1 MGAGRLV
8 RVSPLAWGAGST
20 LVLMRDL
27 CMRSACLGTA
37 EVLVVMDVAEL
48 TFTVHDLDEVDGPGA
63 VVLCATHVE
72 RLRAPVGW
80 ELVDARGVGSV
91 ILLPERPMTV
101 AEAADVVDE
110 VLRPVADV
118 EPIRPDASVHPLTV
132 ARVPAETADMATG
145 AEDPV
150 PDSAETPLLAR
161 AFLGVDRHP
170 AAMSA
175 GSSGAD
181 DEGPTVEDDP
191 FAGHQWD
198 QSDEHD
204 VEADPQMAGQLTFG
218 SDPVA

>member
-1 MGAGRLV
+1 MV
-8 RVSPLAWGAGST
+8 P
-20 LVLMRDL
+20 MRDL

-48 TFTVHDLDEVDGPGA
+48 TFTVHDLAEVDGPGA

-80 ELVDARGVGSV
+80 ELIDARGVGSV

-101 AEAADVVDE
+101 AEAADVADE

-118 EPIRPDASVHPLTV
+118 EPIRPNASVHPLMV
-132 ARVPAETADMATG
+132 ARVAETADLEAG
-145 AEDPV
+145 AEDLV
-150 PDSAETPLLAR
+150 PDSKETPLLAR

-170 AAMSA
+170 AATPA

-198 QSDEHD
+198 QSDERD
-204 VEADPQMAGQLTFG
+204 VEAESDPQMAGQLTFG

>member
-1 MGAGRLV
+1 M
-8 RVSPLAWGAGST
+8 AWRAGST
-20 LVLMRDL
+20 LVPMRDL

-91 ILLPERPMTV
+91 IPLPERPMTV
-101 AEAADVVDE
+101 TEAADVADE
-110 VLRPVADV
+110 VLRPVAAV
-118 EPIRPDASVHPLTV
+118 QPLTV
-132 ARVPAETADMATG
+132 ARTGAETADMETG

-150 PDSAETPLLAR
+150 LDSEETPLLAR
-161 AFLGVDRHP
+161 AFLGVNRHP
-170 AAMSA
+170 AATPA

-181 DEGPTVEDDP
+181 DEYLVVEDDP

-198 QSDEHD
+198 QSDERD
-204 VEADPQMAGQLTFG
+204 VEAGSDPEMAGQLTFD

>member
-1 MGAGRLV
+1 
-8 RVSPLAWGAGST
+8 
-20 LVLMRDL
+20 MRDL

-91 ILLPERPMTV
+91 IPLPERPMTV
-101 AEAADVVDE
+101 AEAADVADE
-110 VLRPVADV
+110 VLRPV
-118 EPIRPDASVHPLTV
+118 ASVHPLTV
-132 ARVPAETADMATG
+132 AQAAADVETGT
-145 AEDPV
+145 EDPV
-150 PDSAETPLLAR
+150 PDSEETPLLAR

-170 AAMSA
+170 AATPA
-175 GSSGAD
+175 GSSGAG

-198 QSDEHD
+198 QSDERD
-204 VEADPQMAGQLTFG
+204 VEAESGSQMAGQLTFG

>member
-1 MGAGRLV
+1 
-8 RVSPLAWGAGST
+8 
-20 LVLMRDL
+20 
-27 CMRSACLGTA
+27 MRSACLGTA

-48 TFTVHDLDEVDGPGA
+48 TFTVHDLAEVDGPGA

-80 ELVDARGVGSV
+80 ELIDTRGVGSV
-91 ILLPERPMTV
+91 IPLPERPMTV
-101 AEAADVVDE
+101 VEAADVADE

-118 EPIRPDASVHPLTV
+118 EPIRPNASVHPLMV
-132 ARVPAETADMATG
+132 ARVAETADLEAG
-145 AEDPV
+145 AEDQV
-150 PDSAETPLLAR
+150 PDSEETPLLAR

-170 AAMSA
+170 AATPA

-181 DEGPTVEDDP
+181 DEGPTVEDHP

-198 QSDEHD
+198 QSDERD
-204 VEADPQMAGQLTFG
+204 VEAESDPQMAGQLTFG

>member
-1 MGAGRLV
+1 
-8 RVSPLAWGAGST
+8 
-20 LVLMRDL
+20 
-27 CMRSACLGTA
+27 MRSACLGTA

-91 ILLPERPMTV
+91 IPLPERPMTV

-110 VLRPVADV
+110 VLRPVA
-118 EPIRPDASVHPLTV
+118 SVHPLTV
-132 ARVPAETADMATG
+132 ARAAAAVETGT
-145 AEDPV
+145 EDPV
-150 PDSAETPLLAR
+150 LDSEETPLLAR
-161 AFLGVDRHP
+161 AFLGVNRHP
-170 AAMSA
+170 AATPA

-181 DEGPTVEDDP
+181 DEYLVVEDDP

-198 QSDEHD
+198 QSDERD
-204 VEADPQMAGQLTFG
+204 VEAESDTEMAGQLTFG

>member
-1 MGAGRLV
+1 MGAGYPA
-8 RVSPLAWGAGST
+8 RVSPLAWRAGST
-20 LVLMRDL
+20 LVPMRDL

-37 EVLVVMDVAEL
+37 EVIVVMDVAEL

-91 ILLPERPMTV
+91 IPLPERPMTV
-101 AEAADVVDE
+101 TEAADVADE
-110 VLRPVADV
+110 VLRPV
-118 EPIRPDASVHPLTV
+118 ASVHPLTV
-132 ARVPAETADMATG
+132 ARAAADVETGT
-145 AEDPV
+145 EDPV
-150 PDSAETPLLAR
+150 PDSGETPLLAR
-161 AFLGVDRHP
+161 AFLGVNRHP
-170 AAMSA
+170 AATPA

-181 DEGPTVEDDP
+181 DEGPAVEDDP

-198 QSDEHD
+198 QSDERD
-204 VEADPQMAGQLTFG
+204 VEAESDPQMAGQLTFG

>member
-1 MGAGRLV
+1 
-8 RVSPLAWGAGST
+8 
-20 LVLMRDL
+20 
-27 CMRSACLGTA
+27 MRSACLGTA

-80 ELVDARGVGSV
+80 ELIDARGTGSV
-91 ILLPERPMTV
+91 IPLPERPMTV
-101 AEAADVVDE
+101 NEAADE

-132 ARVPAETADMATG
+132 ARVAAETVDMGTG
-145 AEDPV
+145 TEDPV
-150 PDSAETPLLAR
+150 PDSVETPLLAR
-161 AFLGVDRHP
+161 AFLGVNRHP
-170 AAMSA
+170 AATPA
-175 GSSGAD
+175 GSSGAV
-181 DEGPTVEDDP
+181 DEDLIVEDDP

-198 QSDEHD
+198 QSDERD
-204 VEADPQMAGQLTFG
+204 VETESDPQMTGQLTFG

>member
-1 MGAGRLV
+1 MV
-8 RVSPLAWGAGST
+8 P
-20 LVLMRDL
+20 MRDL
-27 CMRSACLGTA
+27 CMRSTCLGTA

-80 ELVDARGVGSV
+80 ELIDARGVGSV
-91 ILLPERPMTV
+91 IPLPERPMTV
-101 AEAADVVDE
+101 AEAADVADE

-118 EPIRPDASVHPLTV
+118 EPIRPNASVHPLTV
-132 ARVPAETADMATG
+132 ARAAETADLEAGT
-145 AEDPV
+145 EDPV
-150 PDSAETPLLAR
+150 PDSEETPLLAR

-170 AAMSA
+170 AATPA

-198 QSDEHD
+198 QSDERD
-204 VEADPQMAGQLTFG
+204 VEAESDPQMAGQLTFG

>member
-1 MGAGRLV
+1 
-8 RVSPLAWGAGST
+8 
-20 LVLMRDL
+20 
-27 CMRSACLGTA
+27 MRSACLGTA

-48 TFTVHDLDEVDGPGA
+48 TFTVHDLAEVDGPGA

-80 ELVDARGVGSV
+80 ELIDARGVGSV
-91 ILLPERPMTV
+91 IPLPERPMTV
-101 AEAADVVDE
+101 VEAADVADE

-118 EPIRPDASVHPLTV
+118 EPIRPNASVHPLMV
-132 ARVPAETADMATG
+132 ARVAETADLEAG
-145 AEDPV
+145 AEDQV
-150 PDSAETPLLAR
+150 PDSEETPLLAR

-170 AAMSA
+170 AATPA

-198 QSDEHD
+198 QSDERD
-204 VEADPQMAGQLTFG
+204 VEAESDPQMAGQLTFG

>member
-1 MGAGRLV
+1 MV
-8 RVSPLAWGAGST
+8 P
-20 LVLMRDL
+20 MRDL

-48 TFTVHDLDEVDGPGA
+48 TFTVHDLAEVDGPGA

-80 ELVDARGVGSV
+80 ELIDARGAGSV
-91 ILLPERPMTV
+91 IPLPERPMTV
-101 AEAADVVDE
+101 AEAVDVADE

-118 EPIRPDASVHPLTV
+118 EPIRPNASVHPLTV
-132 ARVPAETADMATG
+132 ARAAETADLEAG
-145 AEDPV
+145 IEDPV
-150 PDSAETPLLAR
+150 PDSEETPLLAR

-170 AAMSA
+170 AATPA

-198 QSDEHD
+198 QSDERD
-204 VEADPQMAGQLTFG
+204 VEAESGPQMAGQLTFG